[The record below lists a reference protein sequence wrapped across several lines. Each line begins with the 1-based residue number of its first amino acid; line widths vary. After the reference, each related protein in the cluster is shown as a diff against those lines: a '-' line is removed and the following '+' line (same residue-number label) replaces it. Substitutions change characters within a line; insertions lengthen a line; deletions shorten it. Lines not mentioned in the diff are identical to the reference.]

1 MSYELC
7 KSIVKKNGK
16 IIVDIA
22 SNNVEPKHYS
32 KVEYQVDKCNLEQN
46 ELYLLTDILSGNI
59 HLNSSVYEY
68 RYALF
73 KAREYMQ
80 ENNIDSY
87 DLYERKSDYYREK
100 IKELIGIDL
109 ESDYWRDE
117 ELKNKYNTFRE
128 ENTDLISN
136 LRYES
141 YYKVYGK
148 VYEVFKKYLNE
159 KFDNTLYT
167 LYSNDYNSFIK
178 CGRKGSFYYGYS
190 SAKEKGKYKEMYC
203 KMKEI
208 DRCGVVMQ
216 RVVLTDKEIQK
227 ELDDLILKEQAK
239 KKIKDLKQVEE
250 DLEKFK
256 NGLLDIDKYYLK
268 ELCKLYDIKEM
279 GTEKN
284 ITIPKNLNY
293 IMYNGCSFKGKWNR
307 KTSNKISYIRKQLL
321 EKVGA

>member
-7 KSIVKKNGK
+7 KSIVKKNDK
-16 IIVDIA
+16 IILSVA
-22 SNNVEPKHYS
+22 SSNVEPKHYS
-32 KVEYQVDKCNLEQN
+32 KWEYNVVDDLEKN
-46 ELYLLTDILSGNI
+46 EFYLFTDIINGNI

-73 KAREYMQ
+73 KTREYMQ
-80 ENNIDSY
+80 KNNIDSY
-87 DLYERKSDYYREK
+87 DDLYERKSDYYREK

-109 ESDYWRDE
+109 TSDYWKDE
-117 ELKNKYNTFRE
+117 ELKNRYNTFE
-128 ENTDLISN
+128 KENTDLIDN

-148 VYEVFKKYLNE
+148 VYEVFKGFLNE

-167 LYSNDYNSFIK
+167 LYSNDYHSFIK

-227 ELDDLILKEQAK
+227 ELDNLILKEQAK

-284 ITIPKNLNY
+284 ITIPKKLNY
-293 IMYNGCSFKGKWNR
+293 IMNNGYNFSGNCSW
-307 KTSNKISYIRKQLL
+307 KTSSKISYIRKQLL